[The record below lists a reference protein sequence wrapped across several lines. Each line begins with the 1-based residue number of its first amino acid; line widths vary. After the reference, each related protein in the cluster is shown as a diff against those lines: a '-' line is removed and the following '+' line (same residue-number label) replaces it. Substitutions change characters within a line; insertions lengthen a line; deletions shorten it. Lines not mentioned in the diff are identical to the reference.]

1 MAKPV
6 KRRRPKQSGKRRAG
20 ALPASSDNPVEQGAA
35 LLRRVERES
44 VEDPLDDFSDDE
56 VAQDRWLLERQAE
69 DIQRDDH

>member
-35 LLRRVERES
+35 LLRPGERES

>member
-35 LLRRVERES
+35 LLRPGERES
-44 VEDPLDDFSDDE
+44 VEDPLEDFAEDE
-56 VAQDRWLLERQAE
+56 SAQDAWLLEREAE
-69 DIQRDDH
+69 DMQRDGH